1 MTICGSWWWVRGRP
15 AFGIVWGPL
24 EYWKHH
30 ATQSSRQNPKRRW
43 NIHDLHRFTFMMLW
57 EKNMTAICRFAYT
70 FIMFMCLVHVFQDS
84 RCFSLSLQLTA
95 LLWLEAPS
103 QKKGSKLHCGSAFGA
118 ISCSCGWTDG
128 CTAAA
133 FEAVILTTPD
143 YYWVP
148 QTVSLWVLN
157 GFDMFWWFLMHFW
170 SFAIISTCPCLLKTN
185 AGN

>member
-1 MTICGSWWWVRGRP
+1 MICGSWWRVRGRP

-43 NIHDLHRFTFMMLW
+43 NIHDLHRFTFMTLW
-57 EKNMTAICRFAYT
+57 EKNTTAICRFAY
-70 FIMFMCLVHVFQDS
+70 
-84 RCFSLSLQLTA
+84 RCFSLSLHLTA

-133 FEAVILTTPD
+133 FEAVMTTSD
-143 YYWVP
+143 YIWLLLSTASDCKP
-148 QTVSLWVLN
+148 A
-157 GFDMFWWFLMHFW
+157 GFEWFWCISDHLL
-170 SFAIISTCPCLLKTN
+170 SFVAVHVCWRPMQETKW
-185 AGN
+185 

>member
-1 MTICGSWWWVRGRP
+1 MKYP
-15 AFGIVWGPL
+15 
-24 EYWKHH
+24 
-30 ATQSSRQNPKRRW
+30 Q
-43 NIHDLHRFTFMMLW
+43 FTSIYFMMLW
-57 EKNMTAICRFAYT
+57 EKTMTAICRFAYYT

-84 RCFSLSLQLTA
+84 RCFSLSLHLAA

-148 QTVSLWVLN
+148 QTLSLWVLN
-157 GFDMFWWFLMHFW
+157 GFDAFLIICYHFYLSMFAEDQCRKLNDSCTAWNTLQRHLTIVK
-170 SFAIISTCPCLLKTN
+170 SQRP
-185 AGN
+185 